1 MVLTQETAYSG
12 QTRVVILLKQFMTL
26 YFCVYHHAAKLVD
39 EERLAVSPN
48 PFLLID
54 SWSAPNLDGQPAKYN
69 QG

>member
-1 MVLTQETAYSG
+1 
-12 QTRVVILLKQFMTL
+12 MTL

-54 SWSAPNLDGQPAKYN
+54 SRSAPNLDGQPAKYN